1 MGNTPKTLSPNGA
14 TGRLPISTK
23 PLHYLNIANPR
34 PLLSGNQKPMAS
46 TRTRL
51 LVHLV
56 FSTKNREP
64 QISEEL
70 QDSLYSYLGGLV
82 RSVDCSMLAVGGM
95 PDHVHLLVRL
105 HPNTG
110 VAPLVNK
117 IKANSSRWV
126 NEGRRSEPRFAWQRG
141 YGAFSVSESQ
151 VGVVKQYIAHQVEH
165 HRKRS
170 FREELV
176 ELLQKHGVEFDERYL
191 LG

>member
-1 MGNTPKTLSPNGA
+1 V
-14 TGRLPISTK
+14 
-23 PLHYLNIANPR
+23 
-34 PLLSGNQKPMAS
+34 AS
-46 TRTRL
+46 TFNRL
-51 LVHLV
+51 LIHLV

-70 QDSLYSYLGGLV
+70 QGSLYSYLGGLV
-82 RSVDCSMLAVGGM
+82 RSVDCSLLAIGGM

-105 HPNTG
+105 HPTTA
-110 VAPLVNK
+110 VAPLVRK

-126 NEGRRSEPRFAWQRG
+126 NDGQGSRRRFAWQSG

-151 VGVVKQYIAHQVEH
+151 ATAVKQYVAHQKQH
-165 HRKRS
+165 HRKRT

-176 ELLQKHGVEFDERYL
+176 EILRKHGVEFDERYL